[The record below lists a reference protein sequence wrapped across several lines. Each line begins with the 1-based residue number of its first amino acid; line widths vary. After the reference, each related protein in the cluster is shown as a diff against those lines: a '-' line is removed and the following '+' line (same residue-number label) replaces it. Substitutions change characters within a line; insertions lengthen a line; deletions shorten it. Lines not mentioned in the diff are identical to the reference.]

1 MKAGALAC
9 FGVILAL
16 GAAVAVLLPP
26 AGRGQGA
33 PAGVTPQP
41 VLGVADAE
49 MRLMGAAPRGQPG
62 EAWGYRQLPLT
73 VGAVGGGGL
82 EVAFGPP
89 GDPVRPDPQ
98 LAFLRHTDATGW
110 RIAQTPLD
118 AAGRPY
124 RGFIP
129 NRLSGRVT
137 ARGGGVLVGRD
148 ARRQFGAQLV
158 VLRRDPGGRYRELP
172 APEPG
177 LLLPGEAVAGD
188 GGTGEISVAA
198 AESGASTVLWFG
210 IVGSSGPPAVLH
222 WDGSAWRREPMELPP
237 EWAGLAAPAA
247 LAAADDGTAWALLR
261 PDSALGR
268 GVVLLQRVTGGG
280 DPRWEER
287 PLGTTLFA
295 DRETPAQGIADVRPL
310 GGAAQELTAT
320 AGGVWIDGTMEA
332 GGAATDFTLF
342 FDAGEGRVTGSWC
355 DAAVCDQPL
364 GARFGVRDGYRS
376 FAWDGPGFGARIVTN
391 PLAPGGAEDTN
402 RGSYLR
408 FDGTRFVRM
417 PGAGGNFRA
426 SGAFTSPGQGWL
438 EGPVQITS
446 RPAPA
451 RLRAWPVALRAPLTD
466 VAAQPGAAPGALG
479 SQAIAVGVNGAVARY
494 APDRGWTREFLL
506 TSSDSVN
513 RSTLR
518 GVAWPDPA
526 RAHAVG
532 DMGAMWQW
540 NADNNRWEADPGAPI
555 GLEAHLMD
563 VAFEPGNPDRGYAV
577 GRSGVVLGYGKS
589 WEPEALPAETAGT
602 DLTQIAFAGRQAL
615 VAAGGHLL
623 VNEGAGWRVD
633 EGVRALLNRV
643 RAGAPR
649 LLAVAG
655 LPDGGA
661 VAAGPDIVL
670 ERDGAGSPWR
680 FSDQPLPG
688 STVVAVAAERA
699 GPRVRAVVSVI
710 PRLDYPPPEE
720 LPVPDPNVPPPILP
734 PLPLPGDGY
743 VLRETATGWVD
754 DQRTAFGGSSSDRPF
769 KSDPILAFDLDAAG
783 NGWAV
788 GGWGGDADSAGRGSS
803 ARNTAARAI
812 RARVRTAG
820 IYRYGAGAGAAPVG
834 AAAAPVPLPVGPVR
848 IGVAGHAQCEQPCA
862 DLAAQ
867 GIGPDRTLTAALARV
882 DALRAAGGARMLLY
896 TGGRIRTGGNQAEAA
911 RYAQLLGSRPS
922 LPVFAALSAGDS
934 ASTFS
939 TAFASS
945 PAPFGAG
952 APPPGT
958 GTAGIPGA
966 APGPGARTHYA
977 FDSIGAGGRVRLVV
991 IDNAA
996 GSLAAA
1002 DPHQNP
1008 PEPQLPW
1015 LRAVLADARA
1025 EGIPAIV
1032 MGSRDLNTRFTP
1044 RLNVAS
1050 DGDEVGRALVE
1061 GGASAYVFDRPEENR
1076 VQRIPAGSV
1085 DTIPAFGSGTLG
1097 YRSPVVAAVPPSGP
1111 DSLFGDSGFLLL
1123 EVHASRRDPA
1133 TNRAPVGARLIP
1145 LIEDLSLEA
1154 VDGTLLRRSR
1164 PALFRG
1170 LGRRP
1175 RSGDRWGRVAAGDGN
1190 PSPPG
1195 ADPHVSFPPDPCLI
1209 AGCSARI
1216 TPEYAFLSSD
1226 PDIADFV
1233 RPDPN
1238 STNLRKPF
1246 LDPATDKVVSDSASG
1261 LLCAFNA
1268 GTTTVTIRAGGFSFS
1283 QAVRVQSGSVQRPC
1297 GTRPLAP
1304 SRFTRRTAA
1313 VAPPPAPPPPAP
1325 AGSPPVDVTPP
1336 PPPPPPPPAAQ
1347 PAPPAPAVVAPPPPP
1362 PPPPP
1367 PSPAPVPLPP
1377 VPSAPP
1383 ELASLPPAIP
1393 PPPPPPA
1400 VRPLPP
1406 GGAPARV
1413 YQVKE
1418 KREEEAALEE
1428 SQAFARFEQDGG
1440 GLPQFVIGLVLLAAV
1455 AGASIRGGP
1464 RPRPVPADNRT
1475 RSRT

>member
-1 MKAGALAC
+1 MRARAFVGWLAVL
-9 FGVILAL
+9 GL
-16 GAAVAVLLPP
+16 GAIAAALLAA

-33 PAGVTPQP
+33 PGAVTPQP

-49 MRLMGAAPRGQPG
+49 TRLMGAAPTGQAG

-73 VGAVGGGGL
+73 VGAVGGGAPEL
-82 EVAFGPP
+82 QLGPS
-89 GDPVRPDPQ
+89 GGQARPDPQ
-98 LAFLRHTDATGW
+98 LVFLRHTDATGW
-110 RIAQTPLD
+110 RIAETPVGADGL
-118 AAGRPY
+118 PY

-148 ARRQFGAQLV
+148 ARRQAGAQLV
-158 VLRRDPGGRYRELP
+158 VLRRDPGRRYRELP
-172 APEPG
+172 APNPEV
-177 LLLPGEAVAGD
+177 LLPGEALAGD

-210 IVGSSGPPAVLH
+210 VVGATGEAAVLH
-222 WDGSAWRREPMELPP
+222 WDGSAWQREPMELPP
-237 EWAGLAAPAA
+237 GWEGLAAPVA
-247 LAAADDGTAWALLR
+247 LEASADGTAWALLR
-261 PDSALGR
+261 TDPALGR
-268 GVVLLQRVTGGG
+268 GVALLQRVTEGG

-287 PLGTTLFA
+287 PLGTPPFV
-295 DRETPAQGIADVRPL
+295 DRDTPAAGVSGVRPL
-310 GGAAQELTAT
+310 GGAAQQLTAT
-320 AGGVWIDGTMEA
+320 NGGVWIDGTMEA
-332 GGAATDFTLF
+332 GGVATDFTLF
-342 FDAGEGRVTGSWC
+342 YDAGEARVTGSWC
-355 DAAVCDQPL
+355 DAGVCDQPL
-364 GARFGVRDGYRS
+364 GARFAVRDGYRS
-376 FAWDGPGFGARIVTN
+376 FAWDGAGFGTRVVTN
-391 PLAPGGAEDTN
+391 PLDPAGAEDTN

-408 FDGTRFVRM
+408 FDGTSFVRM

-426 SGAFTSPGQGWL
+426 SGAFASPDEGWL

-446 RPAPA
+446 RTPPA
-451 RLRAWPVALRAPLTD
+451 RLRSWPVALRSPLTD
-466 VAAQPGAAPGALG
+466 VAAQPGTPPGALS
-479 SQAIAVGVNGAVARY
+479 SQALAVGVDGAVARY
-494 APDRGWTREFLL
+494 VPDRGWTREFLL

-518 GVAWPDPA
+518 GVAWPEPA

-532 DMGAMWQW
+532 DLGAMWQW
-540 NADNNRWEADPGAPI
+540 NADNDRWEADPGAPV

-563 VAFEPGNPDRGYAV
+563 VAFDPGNPDRGYAV
-577 GRSGVVLGYGKS
+577 GRGGALLGYGKS
-589 WEPEALPAETAGT
+589 WEPEPLPPEMAGR
-602 DLTQIAFAGRQAL
+602 DLTQIAFAGGEAL
-615 VAAGGHLL
+615 VAAGSDLL
-623 VNEGAGWRVD
+623 VNDGTGWRVD
-633 EGVRALLNRV
+633 QGVQALLDGVRP
-643 RAGAPR
+643 GAPR
-649 LLAVAG
+649 LHAVAG

-670 ERDGAGSPWR
+670 ERDAAGSPWR

-688 STVVAVAAERA
+688 STVVAAAAVRD

-734 PLPLPGDGY
+734 PMPLPGDGY
-743 VLRETATGWVD
+743 VLRETASGWTD
-754 DQRTAFGGSSSDRPF
+754 EQRTAFGGSSSDRPF

-788 GGWGGDADSAGRGSS
+788 GGWSGDADSAGRGSS
-803 ARNTAARAI
+803 ARNTAARTI

-820 IYRYGAGAGAAPVG
+820 IYRYGDDAGTPPVG
-834 AAAAPVPLPVGPVR
+834 AAAAPVPLPAGPVR
-848 IGVAGHAQCEQPCA
+848 LAVAGHAQCEQPCA

-867 GIGPDRTLTAALARV
+867 GIGPDRSLTAALDRV
-882 DALRAAGGARMLLY
+882 DALRAAEGVRVLLY
-896 TGGRIRTGGNQAEAA
+896 TGGRTRTGGNAAEAA

-922 LPVFAALSAGDS
+922 LPVYAPVSPGDS
-934 ASTFS
+934 LPGFTS
-939 TAFASS
+939 AFATS

-952 APPPGT
+952 PAPPGT
-958 GTAGIPGA
+958 DASGIPGA

-977 FDSIGAGGRVRLVV
+977 FDSSGPAGTVRVVV

-1008 PEPQLPW
+1008 LEPQLPW

-1025 EGIPAIV
+1025 EGVPAIV
-1032 MGSRDLNTRFTP
+1032 MGNRDLNTRFTP

-1050 DGDEVGRALVE
+1050 DGDEVAQVLVE
-1061 GGASAYVFDRPEENR
+1061 EGASAYVFDRPEENR
-1076 VQRIPAGSV
+1076 GQRIPAGAV
-1085 DTIPAFGSGTLG
+1085 DTIPAFGTGTLG

-1111 DSLFGDSGFLLL
+1111 DSLFGDSGYLLL
-1123 EVHASRRDPA
+1123 EIDTARRDPA
-1133 TNRAPVGARLIP
+1133 TGRAPVAARLIP

-1175 RSGDRWGRVAAGDGN
+1175 RSGDRWGRIAAGDGN

-1195 ADPHVSFPPDPCLI
+1195 ADPHINFPPDPCLI
-1209 AGCSARI
+1209 TGCSARI
-1216 TPEYAFLSSD
+1216 APEYEFLSSD

-1233 RPDPN
+1233 RQDPN

-1246 LDPATDKVVSDSASG
+1246 LDPATDKVMTDSSSG

-1283 QAVRVQSGSVQRPC
+1283 QPIRVQSGSVQRPC

-1304 SRFTRRTAA
+1304 SRFQRRTAA

-1325 AGSPPVDVTPP
+1325 AGSPPVEFNPPAPPPPPAVEAAPPPVMIPPPPPPRPLVARPLPPLPPVPAQPPALISIPPTIPP
-1336 PPPPPPPPAAQ
+1336 PPPPPP
-1347 PAPPAPAVVAPPPPP
+1347 
-1362 PPPPP
+1362 
-1367 PSPAPVPLPP
+1367 
-1377 VPSAPP
+1377 
-1383 ELASLPPAIP
+1383 
-1393 PPPPPPA
+1393 

-1406 GGAPARV
+1406 GGATARV
-1413 YQVKE
+1413 YQVEE
-1418 KREEEAALEE
+1418 KREEEAAIEE

-1440 GLPQFVIGLVLLAAV
+1440 GLPPVRDRPRAA
-1455 AGASIRGGP
+1455 GRRGGSVHPWRAAPASSP
-1464 RPRPVPADNRT
+1464 R
-1475 RSRT
+1475 